1 MLTHLPG
8 SVFLNCGLYFSFR
21 TTPCAAALQTAVSS
35 PDPSCSL
42 QGPAVG
48 EQAHCLCRTLARD
61 LALRSH
67 MSCFGF
73 HQAVAST
80 FGHGVHPPEWHQ
92 RVGGATLQEP
102 LERSV
107 SSVEHVGVEKINPV
121 LSPFHRAFRRVL
133 QLCPTQGPWVT
144 CAPGSCECGLTKS
157 CELTTSYFFVP
168 FCLFFACL
176 SW

>member
-48 EQAHCLCRTLARD
+48 EQAHCLCHTLARD

-67 MSCFGF
+67 MPCFRF

-121 LSPFHRAFRRVL
+121 LFLPFTEPSEESSSCAQLKARGSHVL
-133 QLCPTQGPWVT
+133 QEAVNV
-144 CAPGSCECGLTKS
+144 A
-157 CELTTSYFFVP
+157 
-168 FCLFFACL
+168 
-176 SW
+176 